1 MDWRV
6 KAVVQG
12 LLAKIPTG
20 TVVNDLLQRAVGG
33 RRDEGA
39 HIDTTFEADWLVHQH
54 ILRDMGFRVQDRHA
68 RCILHWHVILSHW
81 MQNVFMNT
89 LRHKI
94 CFIE

>member
-39 HIDTTFEADWLVHQH
+39 HIDTTFKVA
-54 ILRDMGFRVQDRHA
+54 FRKKTF
-68 RCILHWHVILSHW
+68 IS
-81 MQNVFMNT
+81 QN
-89 LRHKI
+89 HK
-94 CFIE
+94 